1 MQSLAGISAVN
12 ASIQN
17 QPTGLH
23 VCSIRTSLLYYWQK
37 LNLKEKQTQEDVATG
52 NLIYVQVDKAG
63 KHTHKAGMNKERFH
77 SSVQLQEK
85 AERESCSASNPNISS
100 SSAAQDQI
108 INKNQRMTK

>member
-23 VCSIRTSLLYYWQK
+23 VCSICTSLLYYWQK
-37 LNLKEKQTQEDVATG
+37 LNLKEKQTQEDAATG
-52 NLIYVQVDKAG
+52 NLIYVQADKAG
-63 KHTHKAGMNKERFH
+63 KHTHKAGMNQERFH